1 MPIYQIARY
10 TVRKESVGKIQTAI
24 KEFVDYIRANEP
36 GTLVYYSQQ
45 DTKDPA
51 SFVHYIIFADE
62 AARHTH
68 GHSEVVNHF
77 NSILFPETLAPVE
90 FSEWSLVAKK

>member
-1 MPIYQIARY
+1 
-10 TVRKESVGKIQTAI
+10 VGKIQTAI
-24 KEFVDYIRANEP
+24 KEFVDYIRTNEP
-36 GTLVYYSQQ
+36 GTLVYCSQQ

-68 GHSEVVNHF
+68 GHSEAVNHF
-77 NSILFPETLAPVE
+77 NSILFPETLAPLE
-90 FSEWSLVAKK
+90 FSEWNLVAKK